1 MIITISGVPGSGKT
15 SVGKII
21 AEKLGYPFYSVG
33 ALRGR
38 MAMEKGM
45 TLDEFNALGET
56 DSSTDTMA
64 DDYQK
69 KLGSKED
76 NFVIE
81 GRLSWYFM
89 PKSFKIFLDC
99 APAEAA
105 KRILAS
111 KSERPDEKVSS
122 DLAEVQKTLE
132 ARQASDVRRYQKIY
146 GIDYLDKGHYDLVL
160 DTTPLGSAKETADR
174 VFAYLEPIPRKGPWA
189 PRGPLRP

>member
-21 AEKLGYPFYSVG
+21 AEKFGYPFYSVG

-45 TLDEFNALGET
+45 TLDEFNALGEK
-56 DSSTDTMA
+56 DSSTDTLA

-69 KLGSKED
+69 ELAAKEKD
-76 NFVIE
+76 FVME

-89 PKSFKIFLDC
+89 PKSFKIFLGCD
-99 APAEAA
+99 PAEAA
-105 KRILAS
+105 KRISATAN
-111 KSERPDEKVSS
+111 ERPDEKLSS

-132 ARQASDVRRYQKIY
+132 ARLASDVRRYQKIY
-146 GIDYLDKGHYDLVL
+146 GLNYLDMGHYDLVL
-160 DTTPLGSAKETADR
+160 DTTPFKSAEETANR
-174 VFAYLEPIPRKGPWA
+174 IFASLKPILDSQGA
-189 PRGPLRP
+189 NV